1 MRVVRIGRASWCL
14 EKLKKSKR
22 TKRTTHMP
30 WGSDYFWSRRA
41 TTVVIAEGAQMVGDV
56 VAEELT
62 INGRVKGTINA
73 NRVKLRGSG
82 VVDGDI
88 LHRTLSIEENAQ
100 FEGRSRRRENARS
113 IQLLLFKRI
122 TLNPRPRRSKAT
134 VRAAVIDRRTKTP
147 AQMSAFPSGWTAGDR
162 KSSTCGQGCGKLLAQ
177 DKNWRGVQTIS
188 TPRRR
193 TRSL

>member
-1 MRVVRIGRASWCL
+1 
-14 EKLKKSKR
+14 
-22 TKRTTHMP
+22 
-30 WGSDYFWSRRA
+30 
-41 TTVVIAEGAQMVGDV
+41 VIAEGAQMVEDV

-62 INGRVKGTINA
+62 INGRVKGTINVNA
-73 NRVKLRGSG
+73 SSYVAAASLTG
-82 VVDGDI
+82 I
-88 LHRTLSIEENAQ
+88 FCIEPC
-100 FEGRSRRRENARS
+100 RSRRMLNSRDGHGEGKMRS